1 MTAPVEHI
9 AFDDLFVAYN
19 RMRRDLDVKLKPLGL
34 TLTSLQMLM
43 AIHALQAHPQQCTR
57 AAVAARVGITNS
69 TASIMIGGLI
79 RRGLVVEAKN
89 GYDLKRKS
97 LALSPKRVAQ
107 DVYHGG
113 LAKWD
118 AVLDQWHD
126 ALPAAVRKRFFAAIG
141 AANSAIA
148 KADAAA
154 REERY
159 LKSLKRHST
168 RANVFRTKGTNG

>member
-1 MTAPVEHI
+1 MPAPVEHI

-34 TLTSLQMLM
+34 TLTSLQILM
-43 AIHALQAHPQQCTR
+43 AIHTLQTHPQQCTR

-69 TASIMIGGLI
+69 TASIMMGG
-79 RRGLVVEAKN
+79 
-89 GYDLKRKS
+89 
-97 LALSPKRVAQ
+97 
-107 DVYHGG
+107 
-113 LAKWD
+113 WD

-126 ALPAAVRKRFFAAIG
+126 ALPNAARKQFFAAIG
-141 AANSAIA
+141 AANSVIT
-148 KADAAA
+148 KADAAV

-168 RANVFRTKGTNG
+168 RANVFRTKGRIG